1 MKYANCIMEVVSR
14 LFSAYVLLLW
24 LEELALP
31 AITEI
36 FLGSRTLRWGSKIG
50 MPSLLCHA
58 NFSRRLLP
66 CSPLSY
72 CAFLGSFVAPSQW
85 MVFAVTPLPTL
96 PHQSTIATVP
106 QGCLTIAIFNES
118 VSKCIKST
126 LRLWSSEISTY
137 KRPLDSYACPDQ
149 RRGKRAKS
157 TNIYTWILF
166 SKAHAFFW
174 EKAQSVPLVV

>member
-1 MKYANCIMEVVSR
+1 MKYVNCIIVVVSHGC
-14 LFSAYVLLLW
+14 FSAYVLLLW

-106 QGCLTIAIFNES
+106 QGCLTIAKLNES

-126 LRLWSSEISTY
+126 LRFSEISTY
-137 KRPLDSYACPDQ
+137 IKGLTFEGYVC
-149 RRGKRAKS
+149 
-157 TNIYTWILF
+157 NM
-166 SKAHAFFW
+166 
-174 EKAQSVPLVV
+174 